1 MTQLLGM
8 ELVKRC
14 ECFETMNAIYH
25 QPMLE
30 NFDVKPPYVFV
41 QEFVGQSR
49 GCRMAMRTLSRKDG
63 TVWTEAGMWSPK
75 SFERLRPQLQG
86 SIPSLAP
93 APAPSS
99 MSRRFRLHLRF
110 RGKWPPA
117 PVAPIPAPDIWILVF
132 LYGSVVDT
140 RPRKACRPRL

>member
-1 MTQLLGM
+1 MTEFLGM
-8 ELVKRC
+8 GLVKRC
-14 ECFETMNAIYH
+14 ECFETMNAIHH

-30 NFDVKPPYVFV
+30 NFDLKPPHVFG
-41 QEFVGQSR
+41 QEFVGQSG
-49 GCRMAMRTLSRKDG
+49 GCRMAKRTLSRKDG

-99 MSRRFRLHLRF
+99 MSRRFRLHLRL
-110 RGKWPPA
+110 RGNWPQLRWPDSGSRYLDSGNFCTA
-117 PVAPIPAPDIWILVF
+117 PL
-132 LYGSVVDT
+132 LK
-140 RPRKACRPRL
+140 RPREACRPRL